1 MLGQERQAAPATRVA
16 SAASPAIGQP
26 SEGRIIAVG
35 VAGAFLGILLALP
48 VHAFG
53 LACGLIVGAVG
64 GLGTEGPWPERTQ
77 TLFAV
82 SWGFWQWLY
91 LAPLVLWARRRW
103 PYVALG
109 IAITGGFGLLLSLL
123 IALSRL
129 AWS

>member
-1 MLGQERQAAPATRVA
+1 MLGQEGPAAAPAA
-16 SAASPAIGQP
+16 EPP
-26 SEGRIIAVG
+26 SEARIIAGG

-48 VHAFG
+48 VHALG
-53 LACGLIVGAVG
+53 LACGLVVGAFG

-91 LAPLVLWARRRW
+91 LAPLVLWARKRW

-109 IAITGGFGLLLSLL
+109 LALTGGFGLLLSAMV
-123 IALSRL
+123 ALSL
-129 AWS
+129 LDWS

>member
-1 MLGQERQAAPATRVA
+1 LTAGGPAPAT
-16 SAASPAIGQP
+16 P

-35 VAGAFLGILLALP
+35 VAGALLGILLALP
-48 VHAFG
+48 VHAVG
-53 LACGLIVGAVG
+53 LACGLVVGAVG
-64 GLGTEGPWPERTQ
+64 GLGTRGPWPERTQ

-91 LAPLVLWARRRW
+91 LAPLVLWARKRW

-123 IALSRL
+123 IALSQL
-129 AWS
+129 GWS